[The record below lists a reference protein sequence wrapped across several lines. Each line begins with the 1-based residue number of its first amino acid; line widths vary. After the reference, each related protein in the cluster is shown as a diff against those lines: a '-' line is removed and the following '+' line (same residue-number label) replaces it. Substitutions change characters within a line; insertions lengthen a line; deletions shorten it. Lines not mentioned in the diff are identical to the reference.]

1 MGLPPVPWTKAE
13 QPLFTVS
20 AGETGSSGE
29 VSNAT
34 LSGEIAGTARNPN
47 TVSMLGITVSN
58 PPTQGELEQVIAKI
72 NELIGSLAR

>member
-72 NELIGSLAR
+72 NELVAALAR